1 MHRLLMIAG
10 SALLALT
17 AQASAEGD
25 PVKGEKVFKKC
36 AACHAV
42 GENAKNKVGP
52 QLNGVVGS
60 PWGRIDGFKYSKAL
74 IEIGDGKVWDEETLA
89 VYLTKPRDLVP
100 KRQDGLCRAP
110 QGRGP
115 RQRDCLSCAIQGR
128 RDDRIAADNAPD
140 VANQRLGFPSL
151 SFLTGRRGQCS
162 P

>member
-10 SALLALT
+10 TAFLAVT

-42 GENAKNKVGP
+42 GESAKNKVGP
-52 QLNGVVGS
+52 QLNGIVGS

-100 KRQDGLCRAP
+100 KGKMAFAGLRKEEDRANVIAYLAQYKEDG
-110 QGRGP
+110 
-115 RQRDCLSCAIQGR
+115 
-128 RDDRIAADNAPD
+128 
-140 VANQRLGFPSL
+140 
-151 SFLTGRRGQCS
+151 TTE
-162 P
+162 